1 MAGRGLGQLF
11 ARKSVEQMHAENESG
26 ELKKSLGAVNLV
38 LLGIGCIIGTGIFV
52 LTGRAA
58 AEFAGPGIM
67 ISFVITGT
75 LCALVAICYSELAA
89 AIPVSGSAYSYSYA
103 SLGEFVA
110 WIMGV
115 LLLLEYGVAASTV
128 AVGWSG
134 YTTSL
139 LHDLGINLPHA
150 LTQAPGVL
158 VATSGIDVTAIDPQV
173 ALAGTT
179 GILSDG
185 TQVVFDKAAQA
196 VLSGQFPIEI
206 KDYSVVADRLLEV
219 GANNTATLIEGVKA
233 TLHTVTE
240 GAATTQQQVD
250 VAANTAI
257 TFVANSKVSLPAE
270 AIAALAPGQTVG
282 SIVNLPALIGIL
294 AVTALL
300 TLGVSESANVNNIV
314 VAIKVTVVV
323 AFIVIG
329 FFYVN
334 PANWSP
340 LIPDQVPAPPPG
352 SDMSVGGQIWTAL
365 GNVITG
371 QSRESAYGVGGLIAA
386 ASTIFFAYIGFEA
399 VSTAGAEAKNP
410 ARDMPIGIIGSLVV
424 CTILYILTCAVLVG
438 IVPYYELNDP
448 APIAKAVNQIGLP
461 WFAFLVKVGAFAGL
475 SSVMLVLLYGQTR
488 IFYTMARDGLLPSV
502 FAKINPKTQTPV
514 LNTIVVGVI
523 AAGFAGFTGLDF
535 LGDTTNVGTLV
546 AFMLICVTVVY
557 LRFARPNMNR
567 PFKMPTWAITI
578 IAVVGAAMC
587 FMLVMSLMSSEQTR
601 NFFIP
606 YLVVGILFYFGYG
619 MWNSKLAKGVTVTGH
634 EANPDLEAKG
644 LTDVEPPFKK

>member
-11 ARKSVEQMHAENESG
+11 ARKSIEQMHAENQSG

-67 ISFVITGT
+67 ISFVITGV

-139 LHDLGINLPHA
+139 LHDLGINLPAA
-150 LTQAPGVL
+150 LTAAPGVEVTDPVTGA
-158 VATSGIDVTAIDPQV
+158 VAI
-173 ALAGTT
+173 
-179 GILSDG
+179 
-185 TQVVFDKAAQA
+185 
-196 VLSGQFPIEI
+196 
-206 KDYSVVADRLLEV
+206 
-219 GANNTATLIEGVKA
+219 GVMN
-233 TLHTVTE
+233 V
-240 GAATTQQQVD
+240 
-250 VAANTAI
+250 
-257 TFVANSKVSLPAE
+257 PAF
-270 AIAALAPGQTVG
+270 
-282 SIVNLPALIGIL
+282 IGIC

-300 TLGVSESANVNNIV
+300 TLGISESANVNNIV

-352 SDMSVGGQIWTAL
+352 SDMSVFGQIWTAL
-365 GNVITG
+365 GNVVTG
-371 QSRESAYGVGGLIAA
+371 QSRDSAYGVGGLIAA

-410 ARDMPIGIIGSLVV
+410 ARDMPIGILGSLII

-438 IVPYYELNDP
+438 IVPYTELNDP
-448 APIAKAVNQIGLP
+448 APIAKAVNAIGLP

-502 FAKINPKTQTPV
+502 FAKVNQKTQTPI

-523 AAGFAGFTGLDF
+523 AAGFAGFTSLDF
-535 LGDTTNVGTLV
+535 LGDTTNVGTLM

-557 LRFARPNMNR
+557 LRFARPNMHR
-567 PFKMPTWAITI
+567 PFKIPTWAITI
-578 IAVVGAAMC
+578 IAVLGATMC
-587 FMLVMSLMSSEQTR
+587 FLLVMSLMSSEQTR

-606 YLVVGILFYFGYG
+606 YLVIGVLFYFVYG
-619 MWNSKLAKGVTVTGH
+619 MWNSKLAKGEYITGH

-644 LTDVEPPFKK
+644 LTDVEPPFKE

>member
-11 ARKSVEQMHAENESG
+11 ARKSIEQMHAENQSG

-67 ISFVITGT
+67 ISFVITGV

-139 LHDLGINLPHA
+139 LHDLGINLPAA
-150 LTQAPGVL
+150 LTAAPGVEVTDPVTGA
-158 VATSGIDVTAIDPQV
+158 VAI
-173 ALAGTT
+173 
-179 GILSDG
+179 
-185 TQVVFDKAAQA
+185 
-196 VLSGQFPIEI
+196 
-206 KDYSVVADRLLEV
+206 
-219 GANNTATLIEGVKA
+219 GVMN
-233 TLHTVTE
+233 V
-240 GAATTQQQVD
+240 
-250 VAANTAI
+250 
-257 TFVANSKVSLPAE
+257 PAF
-270 AIAALAPGQTVG
+270 
-282 SIVNLPALIGIL
+282 IGIC

-300 TLGVSESANVNNIV
+300 TLGISESANVNNIV

-352 SDMSVGGQIWTAL
+352 SDMSVFGQIWTAL
-365 GNVITG
+365 GNVVTG
-371 QSRESAYGVGGLIAA
+371 QSRDSAYGVGGLIAA

-410 ARDMPIGIIGSLVV
+410 ARDMPIGILGSLII

-438 IVPYYELNDP
+438 IVPYTELNDP
-448 APIAKAVNQIGLP
+448 APIAKAVNAIGLP

-502 FAKINPKTQTPV
+502 FAKVNQKTQTPI

-523 AAGFAGFTGLDF
+523 AAGFAGFTSLDF

-557 LRFARPNMNR
+557 LRFARPNLHR
-567 PFKMPTWAITI
+567 PFKIPTWAITI
-578 IAVVGAAMC
+578 IAVLGATMC
-587 FMLVMSLMSSEQTR
+587 FLLVMSLMSVEQTR

-606 YLVVGILFYFGYG
+606 YLVIGVLFYFVYG
-619 MWNSKLAKGVTVTGH
+619 MWNSKLAKGEYVTGH